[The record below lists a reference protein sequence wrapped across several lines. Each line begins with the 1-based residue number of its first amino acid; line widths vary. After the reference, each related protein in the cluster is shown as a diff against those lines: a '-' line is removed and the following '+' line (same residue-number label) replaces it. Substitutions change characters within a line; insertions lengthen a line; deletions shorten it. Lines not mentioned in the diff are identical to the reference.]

1 MTATKKHVLVFS
13 TNVNS
18 NREKNKF
25 QPQERKVRQGKLTI
39 MKKSHLYEPSLE
51 YLEHVSKFKR

>member
-1 MTATKKHVLVFS
+1 MTAKKHMLVFS

-18 NREKNKF
+18 KKQDNNF
-25 QPQERKVRQGKLTI
+25 QPQERKVRQGKLTVL
-39 MKKSHLYEPSLE
+39 KRSHLYEPSLE